1 MQVPISYLK
10 DIETLDNDIKSEV
23 LEYITQNF
31 SKEIFFNQE
40 IMTYFKNIF
49 LDMSQIFDALEN
61 LKECGINFS
70 LSLVGGALRD
80 LFTEKYELIKDL
92 DIVLSIDGINNYSYE
107 VDNGQIIDWENKYL
121 KDLVSE
127 AQKKYDDWSDWTID
141 KKIAS
146 IIEVQLSKKL
156 NIKESYMP
164 LNLPKDMKT
173 NNVFRSNYHNI
184 FLRGVIKI
192 EDEKLHYP
200 ADILICNSSA
210 ENYVST
216 FDFNICKIML
226 PISHDDFKKMELV
239 FDWDYLEKI
248 KNQVIVNKEFW
259 IDLIYKRLT
268 LNPIGFDLNALERS
282 LVDHLPRLKNKY
294 EDFKLHLVDYNQ
306 NENLDYNVQYYL
318 EKMNEFIDLNEKLPT
333 KVDSKK
339 IKPQKI

>member
-10 DIETLDNDIKSEV
+10 NIETLNDDIKSEV

-31 SKEIFFNQE
+31 SEEVFLNQE
-40 IMTYFKNIF
+40 LMTYLKNIF

-61 LKECGINFS
+61 LEKAGIKFS

-80 LFTEKYELIKDL
+80 LFTEKYNLIKEL
-92 DIVLSIDGINNYSYE
+92 DIVLSINGINDYSYGI
-107 VDNGQIIDWENKYL
+107 DNAQIINWENEYL
-121 KDLVSE
+121 KNLSIE
-127 AQKKYDDWSDWTID
+127 AQKKYNDWNEWGID
-141 KKIAS
+141 KKIAA
-146 IIEVQLSKKL
+146 IVEIQLSQKIKV
-156 NIKESYMP
+156 KESFIP
-164 LNLPKDMKT
+164 LNLPKDMKA

-192 EDEKLHYP
+192 EDEKLHYTV
-200 ADILICNSSA
+200 DILICNSTA

-226 PISHDDFKKMELV
+226 PISNNDFKKMEIN

-248 KNQVIVNKEFW
+248 KNNIVVEKDFW
-259 IDLIYKRLT
+259 IDLVYKKLT
-268 LNPIGFDLNALERS
+268 LNPVGFDLNALERS

-294 EDFKLHLVDYNQ
+294 EDFKLNLVDYNQ
-306 NENLDYNVQYYL
+306 NPELDFNVKWYL
-318 EKMNEFIDLNEKLPT
+318 EKMNEFINLNEKLPT